1 MTLQPRN
8 LTLAALLHVAL
19 FALLVF
25 SDMQCTPHIE
35 ATPVIQGVL
44 INPSDLKQFKPP
56 TPPTPTPP
64 KPEDQD
70 QGPQQIVK
78 DTDVVADQAKQK
90 QEKAEAE
97 QKQADEQ
104 KAAEQQQKDAA
115 AKAEELK
122 QQQQAQKEAEQAELL
137 KKQQDDAKRQAD
149 AAAAAAAAEE
159 QRKKDAEAQ
168 LRKEAEQ
175 EQQAQIAAMAKQKKA
190 EEAQHEADRR
200 KREAALQ
207 ASLGVESAQL
217 TQEIQ
222 NQWALQL
229 VAAITQVWARPP
241 GTDQNL
247 KAILSITLSVT
258 GQVQSAN
265 IATSSGVVAYDDS
278 LKRAVYRA
286 SPLPLPQDPSAFA
299 PNVNICFSP
308 NPRNCQ

>member
-8 LTLAALLHVAL
+8 LILAALLHVAL
-19 FALLVF
+19 FALLLF
-25 SDMQCTPHIE
+25 SGMQCTPHIE

-44 INPSDLKQFKPP
+44 INPTDLKQFKPP
-56 TPPTPTPP
+56 SPPTP
-64 KPEDQD
+64 KPEEQD
-70 QGPQQIVK
+70 EGPQQIVK
-78 DTDVVADQAKQK
+78 DTDVVADQAKAK

-97 QKQADEQ
+97 QKKADEQ

-122 QQQQAQKEAEQAELL
+122 QQQQAQKDAEQAELL
-137 KKQQDDAKRQAD
+137 KKQQDDAKRKAD
-149 AAAAAAAAEE
+149 AAAAAAAEE
-159 QRKKDAEAQ
+159 QSKKDAEAQ

-175 EQQAQIAAMAKQKKA
+175 EQQAQAAAMAKQKKA
-190 EEAQHEADRR
+190 QEAKQEADRQKQR
-200 KREAALQ
+200 AAELQ

-217 TQEIQ
+217 TQDIQ

-286 SPLPLPQDPSAFA
+286 SPLPLPQDPSAFV

>member
-8 LTLAALLHVAL
+8 LILAGLLHAAL

-44 INPSDLKQFKPP
+44 INPSDLKQLKPP

-64 KPEDQD
+64 KPNEQNE
-70 QGPQQIVK
+70 GPQQIVK
-78 DTDVVADQAKQK
+78 DTDVVADEAKAK
-90 QEKAEAE
+90 HEKAEAE

-104 KAAEQQQKDAA
+104 KAAEQQQKDAT

-122 QQQQAQKEAEQAELL
+122 QQQQAQKDAEQAELL

-149 AAAAAAAAEE
+149 AAAAAE
-159 QRKKDAEAQ
+159 QSKKDAEAQ

-175 EQQAQIAAMAKQKKA
+175 EQQAQAAAMAKQKKA
-190 EEAQHEADRR
+190 EEAQHDADRK
-200 KREAALQ
+200 KRAAELQ

-229 VAAITQVWARPP
+229 TAAITQAWARPP

>member
-8 LTLAALLHVAL
+8 LILAGLLHAAL

-44 INPSDLKQFKPP
+44 INPSDLKQLKPP

-64 KPEDQD
+64 KPDEQNE
-70 QGPQQIVK
+70 GPQQIVK
-78 DTDVVADQAKQK
+78 DTDVVADEAKAK
-90 QEKAEAE
+90 HEKAEAE

-104 KAAEQQQKDAA
+104 KAAEQQQKDAT

-122 QQQQAQKEAEQAELL
+122 QQQQAQKDAEQAELL

-149 AAAAAAAAEE
+149 AAASAE
-159 QRKKDAEAQ
+159 QSKKDAEAQ

-175 EQQAQIAAMAKQKKA
+175 EQQAQAAAMAKQKKA
-190 EEAQHEADRR
+190 EEAQHDADRK
-200 KREAALQ
+200 KRAAELQ

-229 VAAITQVWARPP
+229 TAAITQAWARPP

>member
-64 KPEDQD
+64 KPDEQNE
-70 QGPQQIVK
+70 GPQQIVK
-78 DTDVVADQAKQK
+78 DTDVVADEAKAK
-90 QEKAEAE
+90 HEKAEAE

-149 AAAAAAAAEE
+149 AAAAAAAAE
-159 QRKKDAEAQ
+159 QQKKDEEAE
-168 LRKEAEQ
+168 LRKEAEK
-175 EQQAQIAAMAKQKKA
+175 EQQAQAAAMAKQKKA
-190 EEAQHEADRR
+190 EEAKQEADRR
-200 KREAALQ
+200 KRAAELQ

>member
-8 LTLAALLHVAL
+8 LILAGLLHAAL

-44 INPSDLKQFKPP
+44 INPSDLKQLKPP

-64 KPEDQD
+64 KPNEQNE
-70 QGPQQIVK
+70 GPQQIVK
-78 DTDVVADQAKQK
+78 DTDVVADEAKAK
-90 QEKAEAE
+90 HEKAEAE

-104 KAAEQQQKDAA
+104 KAAEQQQKDAT

-122 QQQQAQKEAEQAELL
+122 QQQQAQKDAEQAELL

-149 AAAAAAAAEE
+149 AAASAE
-159 QRKKDAEAQ
+159 QSKKDAEAQ

-175 EQQAQIAAMAKQKKA
+175 EQQAQAAAMAKQKKA
-190 EEAQHEADRR
+190 EEAQHDADRK
-200 KREAALQ
+200 KRAAELQ

-229 VAAITQVWARPP
+229 TAAITQAWARPP

>member
-8 LTLAALLHVAL
+8 LILAGLLHAAL

-64 KPEDQD
+64 KPDEQNE
-70 QGPQQIVK
+70 GPQQIVK
-78 DTDVVADQAKQK
+78 DTDVVADQAKEK
-90 QEKAEAE
+90 QEKAAAE

-104 KAAEQQQKDAA
+104 MAAEQQQKDAA

-122 QQQQAQKEAEQAELL
+122 QQQQAQKEAEQAEIL
-137 KKQQDDAKRQAD
+137 KKQQDEAKRQAD
-149 AAAAAAAAEE
+149 AAAAAAE
-159 QRKKDAEAQ
+159 QQKKDEEAE
-168 LRKEAEQ
+168 LRKEAEK
-175 EQQAQIAAMAKQKKA
+175 EQQAQAAAMAKQKKA
-190 EEAQHEADRR
+190 EEAKQEADRR
-200 KREAALQ
+200 KRAAELQ

>member
-8 LTLAALLHVAL
+8 LILAGLLHAAL

-44 INPSDLKQFKPP
+44 INPSDLKQLKPP

-64 KPEDQD
+64 KPDEQNE
-70 QGPQQIVK
+70 GPQQIVK
-78 DTDVVADQAKQK
+78 DTDVVADEAKAK
-90 QEKAEAE
+90 HEKAEAE

-104 KAAEQQQKDAA
+104 KAAEQRQKDAT

-122 QQQQAQKEAEQAELL
+122 QQQQAQKDAEQAELL

-149 AAAAAAAAEE
+149 AAASAE
-159 QRKKDAEAQ
+159 QSKKDAEAQ

-175 EQQAQIAAMAKQKKA
+175 EQQAQAAAMAKQKKA
-190 EEAQHEADRR
+190 EEAQHDADRK
-200 KREAALQ
+200 KRAAELQ

-229 VAAITQVWARPP
+229 TAAITQAWARPP